1 MYTIYIVRV
10 AGYARLEYLRTL
22 HYRSRETSLEELPED
37 MLPWADTSLYIDELA
52 FEESRLS
59 RAVNEM
65 PLLRR
70 QALSMLFVEQLSAQ
84 EIAARLGC
92 SVNYIYKQ
100 KHLALQKIKAVMEGG
115 DLEG

>member
-1 MYTIYIVRV
+1 MYTVYMVRV
-10 AGYARLEYLRTL
+10 TGYARREYLRTL
-22 HYRSRETSLEELPED
+22 RFRSRETSLDDLPED
-37 MLPWADTSLYIDELA
+37 KLPQADEFLTIDELA

-70 QALSMLFVEQLSAQ
+70 QVLNMLFAEQLSAQ
-84 EIAARLGC
+84 EIAARLSC
-92 SVNYIYKQ
+92 SVNYVYKQ
-100 KHLALQKIKAVMEGG
+100 KHLALQKIKSMMEGS